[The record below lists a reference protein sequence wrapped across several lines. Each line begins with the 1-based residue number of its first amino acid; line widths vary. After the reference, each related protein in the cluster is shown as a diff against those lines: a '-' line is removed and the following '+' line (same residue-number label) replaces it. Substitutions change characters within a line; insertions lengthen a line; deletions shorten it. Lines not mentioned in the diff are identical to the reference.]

1 MTENKT
7 PMTYAEAVEM
17 VAKAIEERGED
28 YVYLPGVDEFGDQ
41 KGCSYVSETFGTE
54 ETITDEMLAELKPG
68 CIMGV
73 ALILT
78 GAAEMRQLA
87 TCGDYIGGLLDD
99 LKIPTTRK
107 ALHYLTKVQKLQD
120 DKTPWGSAHRLAS
133 HSAEFVY
140 GDSEDKPLSEYYA
153 DYA

>member
-17 VAKAIEERGED
+17 VAKAIEERGEE
-28 YVYLPGVDEFGDQ
+28 YVYRPGFDEFGSEN
-41 KGCSYVSETFGTE
+41 GCSYVSETYASNA
-54 ETITDEMLAELKPG
+54 IVTDEMLAELKPG

-73 ALILT
+73 ALILM

-87 TCGDYIGGLLDD
+87 TCGDHIGGLLVD
-99 LKIPTTRK
+99 LQIPTTRK

-120 DKTPWGSAHRLAS
+120 DKTPWGRAHELAAN
-133 HSAEFVY
+133 SAEFVY
-140 GDSEDKPLSEYYA
+140 GESEHMPVLNMGVDF
-153 DYA
+153 